1 MEVITLSSESE
12 EDDSDVEI
20 IAQYS
25 NFLSQT
31 DPLPQQDGK
40 VCADAPNVNALVQ
53 NIDVTDSKR
62 ILADLKSPIKPDFN
76 ARPIVDLSDIDAD
89 FKIQNVCGSTT
100 EQENV
105 FQRNASAD
113 PPRPTLQRSSADP
126 QTQIHTL
133 THEELFPF
141 VTLTRLPFIE
151 GHITEIKQVG
161 CFVDSSRGCTLMSLQ
176 PRQDAAHERVF
187 SDSERGGSAADTPAH
202 SNRSTQA
209 SPTPTKEE
217 ALSGRLSE
225 RWSDQNHPAE
235 DMSDVTLTETSV
247 GDLEMEDPVCFY
259 PKAWD
264 FGEEEIADSTYPVD
278 LYTDAKESRD
288 FVCPVALN
296 KLISGEDEAL
306 LMDISLDGEA
316 SEPPEELCHQTLTLV
331 YSTIEENHTEG
342 TLQLLSD
349 LLQPGYYPPKNI
361 TFHLLHDVLLGPDC
375 PYHLCVQAFHLLIR
389 TQRHRPADRNTVPWD
404 WDLLSSVMTEKEH
417 PNKRKCGVV
426 GMFMEYVARTLED
439 NFHAKDAFSPLRHSI
454 AMATLSCDRQ
464 FHHVRDLLKWLN
476 SAVRKSTGSEETAR
490 ERDEH
495 IRLVSIFQR
504 MLSLA
509 LEVDGRPT
517 LQSDK
522 VSQELFLMLITGSFR
537 REHRMLL
544 LESLRSK
551 RLRCKLLKHLL
562 DYVCSVKTPLP
573 ASLGLLLHYMRNCD
587 LLQEPTDGEERWRG
601 WEELLHLLWM
611 FLHSYNKT
619 MKGYLSQSFV
629 QERSYLGPFKKE
641 DVVSK
646 SHICE
651 ATKTLRA
658 RAEADLGQAL
668 PHHVEQSL
676 HFLRDS
682 LLDVCQG

>member
-264 FGEEEIADSTYPVD
+264 FGEEEIAESTYPVD

-439 NFHAKDAFSPLRHSI
+439 NFHTKDAFSPLRHSI